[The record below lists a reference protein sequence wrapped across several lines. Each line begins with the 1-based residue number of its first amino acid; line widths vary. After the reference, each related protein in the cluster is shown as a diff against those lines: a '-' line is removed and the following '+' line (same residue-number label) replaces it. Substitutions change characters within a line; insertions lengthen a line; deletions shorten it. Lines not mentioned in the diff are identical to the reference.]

1 MRRPLI
7 FTIVCVLALAGL
19 ASADSDIP
27 KRPEEL
33 VFGTIDWN
41 IPDAAGLRSELSN
54 GTPVYAMPDT
64 QFPLV
69 DIAVYFRGGRYL
81 EPTGQEGLA
90 TLADEVWR
98 TGGAGEFSAGELDEE
113 LAFLAASLRT
123 NIGDVT
129 GSVSLNVLSKDLE
142 TAMAL
147 MMDVLT
153 KPRFQEDRF
162 VKAKDDL
169 IQGMKTRNDNIAG
182 IEGREWSRLIY
193 GDDFFLNRL
202 PTQASV
208 DAITAEQARNFATSF
223 VRADNIIVAVSGDFE
238 PAAMKALLERTIGTL
253 AKLDAPLPLIPQPE
267 HTPAPGVYV
276 VNKEDVNQGRVSYG
290 HIGYKLGDPDEFALI
305 LGNDILG
312 GGGFT
317 SRMMKTIRSDEGL
330 AYGAYSTIGF
340 PTTYPGTFRALF
352 QSKSSTCAYAAE
364 LGFNIIGELRT
375 DTVTDEELT
384 VSKNQAIET
393 FPKSFSSAAQTVSV
407 FAVDELLGRSHDYW
421 MDYRDKVKAV
431 TAKDIREAFQ
441 KKIHPEKM
449 IVLVVGN
456 IAEIMTG
463 HPDHEASFAEFGPIT
478 KLPLRDP
485 MTLEPIVE

>member
-7 FTIVCVLALAGL
+7 LTIVCVLALAGF
-19 ASADSDIP
+19 ASAESDIP

-33 VFGTIDWN
+33 VFGAIDWN

-69 DIAVYFRGGRYL
+69 NIAVYFRGGRYL
-81 EPTGQEGLA
+81 EPAGREGLA
-90 TLADEVWR
+90 AIAEEVWR
-98 TGGAGEFSAGELDEE
+98 TGGAGELSAGELDEE
-113 LAFLAASLRT
+113 LDFLAASLRT

-129 GSVSLNVLSKDLE
+129 GSVSLNVLTKDLDA
-142 TAMAL
+142 AMAL

-162 VKAKDDL
+162 LKAKDDL

-208 DAITAEQARNFATSF
+208 DAVTAEEARSFATSLI
-223 VRADNIIVAVSGDFE
+223 RSDNLVVAVSGDFE
-238 PAAMKALLERTIGTL
+238 PAAMKALLERTIGSL
-253 AKLDAPLPLIPQPE
+253 PKLDAPLPAIPQPD
-267 HTPAPGVYV
+267 HSPTPGVYV
-276 VNKEDVNQGRVSYG
+276 INKVDVNQGRVSYG
-290 HIGYKLGDPDEFALI
+290 HIGYKLGDPDEFALMI
-305 LGNDILG
+305 GNDILG

-364 LGFNIIGELRT
+364 LGFNIIGELRA
-375 DTVTDEELT
+375 DAVTDEELT

-407 FAVDELLGRSHDYW
+407 FAIDELLDRSHDYW

-431 TAKDIREAFQ
+431 TAEDIQKAFNT
-441 KKIHPEKM
+441 KIHPEKM

-456 IAEIMTG
+456 IAEIMAG
-463 HPDHEASFAEFGPIT
+463 HPDHDASFTEFGPLT